1 MFSLSA
7 NRRRGLKKKNN
18 LDKQQQ
24 TNTNTTL
31 NENKNDGV
39 RIISSEQKEKKEQNN
54 ISLKLDKVKQ
64 EDLSF
69 RDYIQKNET
78 QEIKCNKQKRIEEEN
93 KYKSWVKS
101 QE

>member
-7 NRRRGLKKKNN
+7 NRRKGLKKKQN
-18 LDKQQQ
+18 LVKNQD
-24 TNTNTTL
+24 TDMNITL

-39 RIISSEQKEKKEQNN
+39 RIISNEKKEKKE
-54 ISLKLDKVKQ
+54 IDGVSLKVDKVKQ

-69 RDYIQKNET
+69 RDYVQKNEH

>member
-7 NRRRGLKKKNN
+7 NRRRGLKRKNN
-18 LDKQQQ
+18 LNKQQQ

-31 NENKNDGV
+31 NENKNDGL

>member
-18 LDKQQQ
+18 LDKQQ

>member
-18 LDKQQQ
+18 LDKQQ

-93 KYKSWVKS
+93 KYKSWIKS